1 MRKIA
6 IIGAGE
12 SGAQLALGL
21 QREGYAVTLFSDRSA
36 AQIRTGKVMSSQCM
50 FATALAAEAQMSSA
64 LTSLYNGA
72 AGAAVPAINA
82 IRMRVEGEHGADAIE
97 WEAPL
102 EGTAHSVDQR

>member
-21 QREGYAVTLFSDRSA
+21 QRDGYAVTLLSDRSA

-50 FATALAAEAQMSSA
+50 FSTALDAEAQ
-64 LTSLYNGA
+64 LGTSL
-72 AGAAVPAINA
+72 
-82 IRMRVEGEHGADAIE
+82 
-97 WEAPL
+97 
-102 EGTAHSVDQR
+102 

>member
-21 QREGYAVTLFSDRSA
+21 QREGYAITLFSDRSA

-50 FATALAAEAQMSSA
+50 FATALAAEAQLSPA
-64 LTSLYNGA
+64 LTSLYDSGSRA
-72 AGAAVPAINA
+72 
-82 IRMRVEGEHGADAIE
+82 R
-97 WEAPL
+97 
-102 EGTAHSVDQR
+102 DQRHPVACRGRTPGGSD